1 MAKQVLEPEE
11 VMKKKMEKMRI
22 DRGDIYDVLGHL
34 VREFSLGE
42 VADQLKTYLQDQ
54 TEQAFNQVEDLADG
68 SGLRGLAHARAF
80 DVCTA
85 LVEGLVDK
93 AKDYDL

>member
-11 VMKKKMEKMRI
+11 VMRKKMEKMGI

-42 VADQLKTYLQDQ
+42 VADQLATYLTDQ
-54 TEQAFNQVEDLADG
+54 TEQAFGQMEETDG
-68 SGLRGLAHARAF
+68 GFKGLAHARAF
-80 DVCTA
+80 DVCQVLA
-85 LVEGLVDK
+85 DSLSAK
-93 AKDYDL
+93 AKEYDL